1 MSVIGSGII
10 SSIAGAPAAQRLQ
23 ARVDDAARNDAADA
37 SRKLAGQDV
46 ILEVEGTDKDGDVNP
61 DSEGTGASG
70 RDGRWDEPDQ
80 DQAPAADPSNANDSD
95 GESHLDLTA

>member
-1 MSVIGSGII
+1 MSLIGSGII
-10 SSIAGAPAAQRLQ
+10 SSIAGAPAAQRAQ
-23 ARVDDAARNDAADA
+23 ARVDDAAKNDAADA

-70 RDGRWDEPDQ
+70 RDGRWDHEE
-80 DQAPAADPSNANDSD
+80 AAEDTATPGDSD

>member
-1 MSVIGSGII
+1 MSLIGSGII
-10 SSIAGAPAAQRLQ
+10 SSIAGAPAAQRAQ
-23 ARVDDAARNDAADA
+23 ARVDDAAKNDAADA

-70 RDGRWDEPDQ
+70 RNGRWDHEE
-80 DQAPAADPSNANDSD
+80 AAEDTAKPGDSD